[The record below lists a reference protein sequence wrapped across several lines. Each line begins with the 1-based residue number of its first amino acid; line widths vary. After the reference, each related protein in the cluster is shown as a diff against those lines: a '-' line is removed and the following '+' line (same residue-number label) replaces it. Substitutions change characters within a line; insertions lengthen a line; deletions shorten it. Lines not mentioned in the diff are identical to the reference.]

1 MYFEQL
7 EYSHPLHGSVIIHD
21 NKIYAVA
28 GRSMFVDGGMRFLIL
43 NADTSEKIEEI
54 VMDDKVPSTGED
66 L

>member
-1 MYFEQL
+1 
-7 EYSHPLHGSVIIHD
+7 
-21 NKIYAVA
+21 
-28 GRSMFVDGGMRFLIL
+28 MFVDGGMRFLIL

>member
-7 EYSHPLHGSVIIHD
+7 ESTHPLHGSGIIHD
-21 NKIYAVA
+21 NKIYTVA